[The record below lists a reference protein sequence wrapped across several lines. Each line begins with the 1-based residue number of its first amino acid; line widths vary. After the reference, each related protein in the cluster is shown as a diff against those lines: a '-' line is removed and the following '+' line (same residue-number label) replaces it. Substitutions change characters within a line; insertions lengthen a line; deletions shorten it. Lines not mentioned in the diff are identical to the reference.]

1 MTVRTARTITEQTK
15 GFNIMKYRNAFWTL
29 AVLAAGAVGYFA
41 LFHGFVDKTMKA
53 IGDSFNP
60 TKGEDDY
67 KDD

>member
-1 MTVRTARTITEQTK
+1 
-15 GFNIMKYRNAFWTL
+15 MKCRNAFWTL